1 MSANLALLP
10 LHALA
15 RRLKSGSASPV
26 DIDGPLAGRA

>member
-15 RRLKSGSASPV
+15 GRLKSRSTSPV
-26 DIDGPLAGRA
+26 DIDGPVTGRV